1 LKAALV
7 QAALMKKANNMD
19 DPIYSFFHENL
30 AVLSKEE
37 LLQALKNA
45 LESASYWREA
55 CLSGLSPA
63 VAAGDDLCNASIQSS
78 TRATR

>member
-1 LKAALV
+1 
-7 QAALMKKANNMD
+7 MP
-19 DPIYSFFHENL
+19 DPVLTYFSENL

-55 CLSGLSPA
+55 CLSGLSLV
-63 VAAGDDLCNASIQSS
+63 VAAGDDLCNPSDQ
-78 TRATR
+78 